1 MSRIQV
7 CEVKNIVIRFNV
19 KKENNRCSIY
29 FLKDIDLFSH
39 LLNFELEYEDHEIII
54 RPEKYSVS
62 FIVANKK
69 K

>member
-1 MSRIQV
+1 MQ
-7 CEVKNIVIRFNV
+7 
-19 KKENNRCSIY
+19 Y
-29 FLKDIDLFSH
+29 LFLKDIDLFSH
-39 LLNFELEYEDHEIII
+39 LLNLNSEYEDQEIII